1 MKVALGLYA
10 SFTDYPLS
18 GTPGHTFP
26 MEIDEGISIGKFLEV
41 LRILANLPKSIF
53 LNWLHAKE
61 NELITKEDR
70 VAAFPLIF
78 DGELTH
84 ETYLR
89 YGGGCNCPHRRALTS
104 GLSLCLA

>member
-10 SFTDYPLS
+10 SFTDYRLC

-26 MEIDEGISIGKFLEV
+26 MEIDEGISIGKCLEV

-61 NELITKEDR
+61 M
-70 VAAFPLIF
+70 
-78 DGELTH
+78 
-84 ETYLR
+84 
-89 YGGGCNCPHRRALTS
+89 NC
-104 GLSLCLA
+104 